1 MNRTYG
7 RFAQQL
13 VKSEFCE
20 RLAQINATNVNV
32 DRIRRLANYL
42 SLNQKNQS
50 IIFLNSWLHHL
61 QRVQTAFNIPD
72 KNVLPIICAKLL
84 NNEVVFKSWVDT
96 ICQIKTKRDEDKF
109 IEQADLR
116 SVLKKFGVN
125 YINQD

>member
-1 MNRTYG
+1 MNLTYG

-20 RLAQINATNVNV
+20 RLSQINATNVNV

-42 SLNQKNQS
+42 SS

-84 NNEVVFKSWVDT
+84 NNEVVFRSWVDT

>member
-1 MNRTYG
+1 
-7 RFAQQL
+7 
-13 VKSEFCE
+13 
-20 RLAQINATNVNV
+20 
-32 DRIRRLANYL
+32 
-42 SLNQKNQS
+42 
-50 IIFLNSWLHHL
+50 
-61 QRVQTAFNIPD
+61 VQTAFNIPD

-84 NNEVVFKSWVDT
+84 NNEVVFRSWVDT